1 MCGPSSP
8 WAVKDKKHS
17 ILNFFFFFVI
27 EEVNKMTHSMED
39 LHVEHLNLHQPSL
52 SRRELC
58 ESEDNEEKNGRRR
71 KLKRLAKVTARGVTL
86 IFARENYCRCLINVL
101 FHSFII
107 SCVSC
112 ARTRSISVKRGLV
125 YSRAA

>member
-1 MCGPSSP
+1 M
-8 WAVKDKKHS
+8 KDEKHS
-17 ILNFFFFFVI
+17 KLNFFFLI
-27 EEVNKMTHSMED
+27 EEINKMTHSVED
-39 LHVEHLNLHQPSL
+39 LRVERLNLHQPLL

-71 KLKRLAKVTARGVTL
+71 KLKRLAKVIARGVTL
-86 IFARENYCRCLINVL
+86 IFARENDCRCLINVL

-107 SCVSC
+107 SRVGC

-125 YSRAA
+125 YSGAA